1 MALRIRIP
9 VTPRRFAAPGEFR
22 LAHKGAWHRV
32 RAHGARSR
40 RAHLRDLR
48 SLELP
53 TIAFR
58 SDAVPTF
65 VFRVDE
71 MVSGSVARVVT
82 QAVKAL
88 DPRATSRTNW
98 STQRLDVESASSN
111 AQDLVDMLAAA
122 GFTVTLVASTAESVF
137 AWVDDSGP
145 PDAATGPTMP

>member
-1 MALRIRIP
+1 M
-9 VTPRRFAAPGEFR
+9 
-22 LAHKGAWHRV
+22 
-32 RAHGARSR
+32 
-40 RAHLRDLR
+40 RDLR

-145 PDAATGPTMP
+145 PEAVTGPTMP